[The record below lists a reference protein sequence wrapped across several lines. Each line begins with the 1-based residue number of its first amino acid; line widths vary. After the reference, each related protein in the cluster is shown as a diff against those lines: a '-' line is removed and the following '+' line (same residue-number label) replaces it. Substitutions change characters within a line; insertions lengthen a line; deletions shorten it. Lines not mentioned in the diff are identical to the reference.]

1 MEERTYA
8 NLKNGLVHNC
18 IVFNP
23 SGLTDKTCDS
33 EADGVPIPVIMPAN
47 YVSGVC

>member
-23 SGLTDKTCDS
+23 SVWLRKLVILKT
-33 EADGVPIPVIMPAN
+33 DGVPIPVIMPAN